1 MRIFHTLLLTGFFLP
16 NIKDTTQ
23 PVFNMYS
30 IRPEAKVPPNFYA
43 TQTGFFCKSERALE
57 KQTKVS
63 VKIRLGSVE
72 QTQKL
77 EGYGSTLPSSH
88 K

>member
-1 MRIFHTLLLTGFFLP
+1 MRIINTILLAGFLLP
-16 NIKDTTQ
+16 KIKDTTA

-30 IRPEAKVPPNFYA
+30 IIPEAKVPPNFYT
-43 TQTGFFCKSERALE
+43 TQTGFFCKTERALE

-63 VKIRLGSVE
+63 VKVRLGSLE

>member
-1 MRIFHTLLLTGFFLP
+1 MKFICTILLAELLLP
-16 NIKDTTQ
+16 KIKDTTS

-30 IRPEAKVPPNFYA
+30 IIPEAKVPPNFYT
-43 TQTGFFCKSERALE
+43 TQTGFFCKTERALE

-63 VKIRLGSVE
+63 VKVRLGSLE